1 MTALV
6 ESCARAA
13 LQTSRART
21 TVKKEHRDASRSH
34 QATTRYTG
42 QMGVVDLRMQQAAA
56 MFGHEILW
64 W

>member
-1 MTALV
+1 
-6 ESCARAA
+6 
-13 LQTSRART
+13 
-21 TVKKEHRDASRSH
+21 VKKEHRDASRSH